1 MRCVFLAALVLAVAF
16 SAACRKRTRPST
28 EPVATTEQPASSPPG
43 APSAP
48 AANTT
53 PASPSQAATAPRID
67 VGAPGVDRVEDRI
80 PSAPAHSSKSNPVDR
95 ALTEALQRYNEAN
108 GKMPNTFQVLVTDK
122 YLKALP
128 NPPAG
133 KFYALDRPH
142 MQVVLI
148 NQ

>member
-1 MRCVFLAALVLAVAF
+1 M
-16 SAACRKRTRPST
+16 
-28 EPVATTEQPASSPPG
+28 
-43 APSAP
+43 
-48 AANTT
+48 
-53 PASPSQAATAPRID
+53 
-67 VGAPGVDRVEDRI
+67 DRVEDRI